1 MNSMV
6 EGEQQYDRTMNALF
20 FEAARTGD
28 WRNVE
33 HFMLGTIDNAPRGE
47 EE

>member
-6 EGEQQYDRTMNALF
+6 EVEHEYDRTMTSLF
-20 FEAARTGD
+20 FEASRTGD

-33 HFMLGTIDNAPRGE
+33 HFMLGAIDNTPRGE